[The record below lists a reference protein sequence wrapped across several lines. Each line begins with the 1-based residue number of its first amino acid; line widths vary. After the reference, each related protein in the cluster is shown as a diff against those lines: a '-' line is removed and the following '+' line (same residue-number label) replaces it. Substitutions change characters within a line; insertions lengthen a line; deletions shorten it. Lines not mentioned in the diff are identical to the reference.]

1 MSAILLNNCSSTLS
15 LEEGAL
21 IRSSFKILTI
31 CFLEIWDDKM
41 PGFFECLEVD
51 FMVGNHVIKGTNV
64 IRHRPENTKRE
75 TANQSQEKRCHDKRH
90 KCDSALAWKK
100 KTKRE
105 TATQSQEKRS
115 CDKRHKCDSAW
126 AWKKQRE
133 KQPIRVK
140 KRDAMIKVIR
150 HRPENTK
157 RTTANQSQSEK
168 KNLKSRIAN
177 L

>member
-100 KTKRE
+100 K
-105 TATQSQEKRS
+105 
-115 CDKRHKCDSAW
+115 
-126 AWKKQRE
+126 QRE

-140 KRDAMIKVIR
+140 KREAVIKGTNVIR
-150 HRPENTK
+150 HGPEKNK
-157 RTTANQSQSEK
+157 EKNSQSE
-168 KNLKSRIAN
+168 SRKEM
-177 L
+177 LW